1 MNYSFMIDQVKAID
15 NAINQYEQRKK
26 DNINDKWQHHNE
38 PDAIKEY
45 GQYLRQIKALQKE
58 RRIIK
63 ANMILM
69 GFE

>member
-45 GQYLRQIKALQKE
+45 AQYLRQIKALQKE
-58 RRIIK
+58 RSIIK
-63 ANMILM
+63 ANMILK

>member
-1 MNYSFMIDQVKAID
+1 MIDQVKAID

-58 RRIIK
+58 R
-63 ANMILM
+63 
-69 GFE
+69 